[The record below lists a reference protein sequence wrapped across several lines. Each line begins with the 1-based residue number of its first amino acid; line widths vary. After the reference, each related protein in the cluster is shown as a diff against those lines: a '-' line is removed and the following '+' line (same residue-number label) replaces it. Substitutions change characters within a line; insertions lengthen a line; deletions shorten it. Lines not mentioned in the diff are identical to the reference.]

1 MSEAATP
8 APARSGDVPL
18 SGQRILITRP
28 REQSAAF
35 ARGLEA
41 LGARTVAF
49 PTVEILPL
57 RDGAVLDEAI
67 RGLAAQDW
75 LVFTSANG
83 VRHFLERCEA
93 LGCMDSLDRLDIAA
107 IGPQTARLLE
117 DRGLSVSLVPEEY
130 RAEGIL
136 AALDPD
142 RVRGRRFLLARVA
155 GARDVL
161 PETLRRWGA
170 AVTVVEAYR
179 TEPVRDGAQRL
190 ARILEQVDWVTF
202 TSPSTVNAFMDLL
215 EAADAGPTGPGIRVA
230 CIGPITADAARKRG
244 LGVDVAAREYTVAGL
259 IQALAEDVRTRGN
272 SPVPPPP
279 SPSGRG
285 LG

>member
-1 MSEAATP
+1 MSDAAS
-8 APARSGDVPL
+8 APARSGDAPL
-18 SGQRILITRP
+18 SGQRLLITRP

-35 ARGLEA
+35 VRGLEA
-41 LGARTVAF
+41 VGARAVAF

-57 RDGAVLDEAI
+57 RDGAVLDEAV
-67 RGLAAQDW
+67 RGLPEQDW

-83 VRHFLERCEA
+83 VRHFLARCEA
-93 LGCMDSLDRLDIAA
+93 LGCMDSLERLDIAA

-117 DRGLSVSLVPEEY
+117 DRGLSVSLVPKEY

-170 AVTVVEAYR
+170 TVTVVEAYR
-179 TEPVRDGAQRL
+179 NEPVRHGAQRL

-215 EAADAGPTGPGIRVA
+215 EAADAGPPGAGIRVA
-230 CIGPITADAARKRG
+230 CIGPITRDAACKRG
-244 LGVDVAAREYTVAGL
+244 LVVDVVALEYTVPGL
-259 IQALAEDVRTRGN
+259 IQALAEDVRTRTN

>member
-1 MSEAATP
+1 MTGPAVPGAP
-8 APARSGDVPL
+8 APADAPL

-28 REQSAAF
+28 REQARAF
-35 ARGLEA
+35 VRGVEA
-41 LGARTVAF
+41 LGAQAVVF

-57 RDGAVLDEAI
+57 ADTAALDRAI
-67 RGLAAQDW
+67 RGLRERDW

-83 VRHFLERCEA
+83 VRHFLARCEA
-93 LGCMDSLDRLDIAA
+93 LGCMDSLGRLSIAA

-117 DRGLSVSLVPEEY
+117 RRGLGVSLVPEEY

-136 AALDPD
+136 SALGPE

-170 AVTVVEAYR
+170 EVEVVEAYR
-179 TEPVRDGAQRL
+179 NEPVRTGAARL
-190 ARILEQVDWVTF
+190 LKVLDRVDWATF

-215 EAADAGPTGPGIRVA
+215 AGANGEFPVTVRVA
-230 CIGPITADAARKRG
+230 CIGPVTAGAAR
-244 LGVDVAAREYTVAGL
+244 
-259 IQALAEDVRTRGN
+259 
-272 SPVPPPP
+272 
-279 SPSGRG
+279 GRG
-285 LG
+285 LDVTAVARDYTVPGLIRALSGSAVTRVDKRG

>member
-8 APARSGDVPL
+8 APARSGDAPL

-28 REQSAAF
+28 REQSDAF
-35 ARGLEA
+35 ARSLEA
-41 LGARTVAF
+41 LGARTVVF

-57 RDGAVLDEAI
+57 RDGAVLDEAV

-83 VRHFLERCEA
+83 VRHFLARCEA
-93 LGCMDSLDRLDIAA
+93 LGCIDSLERLDIAA

-117 DRGLSVSLVPEEY
+117 DRGLSVSLIPEEY

-215 EAADAGPTGPGIRVA
+215 EAANTEPPGAGVRVA
-230 CIGPITADAARKRG
+230 CIGPITADASRERG
-244 LGVDVAAREYTVAGL
+244 LEVDVAAREYTVPGL
-259 IQALAEDVRTRGN
+259 IHALAESSAT
-272 SPVPPPP
+272 
-279 SPSGRG
+279 G
-285 LG
+285 LDKNL